1 MVLGVPPRLEHCFS
15 SSLIALNLRNVSWCP
30 LAFSPPSF
38 QTRIQAGL
46 WQMALHLLELMF
58 RCGPRPSAITTSS
71 ALKGVESW
79 SVALATTQGLR
90 NHGFYGKVLESTCMS
105 DLENFDVTC
114 DLTIHGRSLKFHS
127 TSGVIGSQWLQSL
140 ALWRFGRCQ
149 GLRLDGISWLS
160 VTRAMAQ
167 RWDMSLHLAW
177 TSAKS
182 EVMVSVP
189 LETQWEWTMQLLKDR
204 DLSEVGLC
212 WWTFGLLQL
221 DQETWRVGWERT
233 KIARCQTRRIRP
245 SNADGVGALLCTPE
259 NESSVSTTG
268 KYACRL
274 CRFAKWIWARSNKV
288 CDDTFI
294 WAKIGQSHWSRA
306 LSIRV
311 LHIALDHVT
320 KILLATSGKHKI
332 WIFTGQSQD

>member
-30 LAFSPPSF
+30 LAFSPPTF

-212 WWTFGLLQL
+212 WWYMHRSYNCVMVSFFWPRKMASWLG
-221 DQETWRVGWERT
+221 T
-233 KIARCQTRRIRP
+233 KQNCQVPDP
-245 SNADGVGALLCTPE
+245 SN
-259 NESSVSTTG
+259 STNQCWRRWSLVVHTW
-268 KYACRL
+268 
-274 CRFAKWIWARSNKV
+274 KWEFSIHNGQV
-288 CDDTFI
+288 C
-294 WAKIGQSHWSRA
+294 
-306 LSIRV
+306 V
-311 LHIALDHVT
+311 
-320 KILLATSGKHKI
+320 
-332 WIFTGQSQD
+332 